1 MPVVGLLTYEELEQ
15 NLSNIIKGLDEVK
28 VDQVVKHLFA
38 TAKVLER
45 EKKETLGKTVTQL
58 IVEAH
63 LFVTTV
69 QDANAMS
76 KKKANHVLTVIEDLY
91 ENVHFADQQIY
102 DDEIKRIMSATGE
115 TDVKKAKA
123 GGLKLDIGNTNWDD
137 DDDDNDNEVDMSLPL
152 NGMSAKLDE
161 LE

>member
-15 NLSNIIKGLDEVK
+15 NLSNIIKGLDETAVE
-28 VDQVVKHLFA
+28 QVIKHLFA

-45 EKKETLGKTVTQL
+45 ERKETLGKTTTQL

-76 KKKANHVLTVIEDLY
+76 KKKANQCLSVIEDLY
-91 ENVHFADQQIY
+91 QNPYH
-102 DDEIKRIMSATGE
+102 G
-115 TDVKKAKA
+115 DVKVYEEE
-123 GGLKLDIGNTNWDD
+123 I
-137 DDDDNDNEVDMSLPL
+137 
-152 NGMSAKLDE
+152 
-161 LE
+161 